1 MAEDQ
6 NHTLLLGRVEGKL
19 DMLIADVRKMAGQH
33 SELETRVTAL
43 ERWRYYV
50 IGAAA
55 AISFALQYVDITKVL
70 SLK

>member
-1 MAEDQ
+1 
-6 NHTLLLGRVEGKL
+6 
-19 DMLIADVRKMAGQH
+19 MLIADVRKMAGQH